1 MGQQWPATWAGALG
15 AADLSITEALLEEVT
30 INLIVEPPELTGLGK
45 QTLGGHKQNF
55 VHTRT
60 QEKGAVTPQETDPEE
75 PEITLPT
82 SVGSSK
88 KQESSR
94 KTSTSDLLTMPKP
107 LTVWITTNWQILKE
121 MGIPDHMTCLP
132 RNMYGQEVTVRTR
145 HGTND

>member
-60 QEKGAVTPQETDPEE
+60 QEKGAVTAQETE
-75 PEITLPT
+75 PDLPMECL
-82 SVGSSK
+82 
-88 KQESSR
+88 ESLAVAWVSGG
-94 KTSTSDLLTMPKP
+94 LL
-107 LTVWITTNWQILKE
+107 Q
-121 MGIPDHMTCLP
+121 
-132 RNMYGQEVTVRTR
+132 GQ
-145 HGTND
+145 GALS